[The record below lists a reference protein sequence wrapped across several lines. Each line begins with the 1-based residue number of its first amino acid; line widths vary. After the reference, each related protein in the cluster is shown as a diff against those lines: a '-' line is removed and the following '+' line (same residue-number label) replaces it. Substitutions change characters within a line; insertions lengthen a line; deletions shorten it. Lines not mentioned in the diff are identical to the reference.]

1 MRGFE
6 YAELRAFAAV
16 AAHGSFTRAASELRL
31 SPSALSQVIRRLEAR
46 LGVTLLNRTTR
57 SVRPSEA
64 GTRLLARVTSAFS
77 ELDGAVEEASQ
88 AGERPR
94 GHVRLN
100 APRIALATFVA
111 PVLRPFAALYPE
123 VIVEVV
129 VDDALTDIIAAGCD
143 LGIRLGERLERDM
156 VADRLGGAMEMMAVA
171 SPEYLDAHGVPQHPS
186 DLQNHS
192 CINYRLPR
200 EGGLYRWEFE
210 RGGQALTVA
219 VEGPLITADHDLIRQ
234 AALDGIGVAY
244 LMDAQASS
252 TVEQGL
258 LVRVLADW
266 SPSFPGFHLYRPTNR
281 QASPA
286 ASAFARVLTEQRM
299 AA

>member
-1 MRGFE
+1 MRGHE

-16 AAHGSFTRAASELRL
+16 AVNGSFTRAASELRL
-31 SPSALSQVIRRLEAR
+31 SPSALSQVIRRLEGR

-64 GTRLLARVTSAFS
+64 GMLLLARVTAAFS

-100 APRIALATFVA
+100 APRVVLATLVA
-111 PVLRPFAALYPE
+111 PALGPFATLYPE
-123 VIVEVV
+123 VTIEVV
-129 VDDALTDIIAAGCD
+129 VDDALTDIVAAGCD

-156 VADRLGGAMEMMAVA
+156 VAVRLGRAMEMMAVA
-171 SPEYLDAHGVPQHPS
+171 SPEYLARHGVPQHPS
-186 DLQNHS
+186 ELQDHR
-192 CINYRLPR
+192 CINYRLPT
-200 EGGLYRWEFE
+200 EGGLYNWEFE
-210 RGGQALTVA
+210 HDGQPFTVG
-219 VEGPLITADHDLIRQ
+219 VEGRLITTDHDLIRQ
-234 AALDGIGVAY
+234 AAVDGGGVAY
-244 LMDAQASS
+244 LMDAQVRS

-266 SPSFPGFHLYRPTNR
+266 SPNFPGFYLYRPISR

-286 ASAFARVLTEQRM
+286 VSAFAQALTER
-299 AA
+299 ARDA